1 MGVRD
6 RDVLSQQ
13 SDLCAH
19 RVNWW
24 HGMASQ
30 NLFPPIGTLAQQTDT
45 LSNFDET
52 VDATSVPNEE
62 DDQAVQEI
70 ESLCMSCQEQVR

>member
-1 MGVRD
+1 
-6 RDVLSQQ
+6 
-13 SDLCAH
+13 
-19 RVNWW
+19 
-24 HGMASQ
+24 MASQ